1 MVVIGVDTG
10 TNTGI
15 AIWCQER
22 KLITHFET
30 TLIYKALS
38 MVELLKD
45 EIALVRVEDARKSFK
60 LTKYTTKAD
69 KAKSQGV
76 GSVKRD
82 AAIWQET
89 LTYLGIPFE
98 LVAPTRGSTYKATKA
113 KPERMHTFHKL
124 FPKIPRFTTVGDDH
138 IRDAVH
144 LCYNINRN
152 YTKSFIL

>member
-15 AIWCQER
+15 AIWCQE
-22 KLITHFET
+22 KKKITHFET
-30 TLIYKALS
+30 TFIYKALS
-38 MVELLKD
+38 MFELLKD
-45 EIALVRVEDARKSFK
+45 EIALVRVEDARKSYK
-60 LTKYTTKAD
+60 SSKYTTEAD
-69 KAKSQGV
+69 DAKKQGV
-76 GSVKRD
+76 GIVKRD
-82 AAIWQET
+82 AAIWEET

-98 LVAPTRGSTYKATKA
+98 LVAPTRGSTYKAKKET
-113 KPERMHTFHKL
+113 PQRMHTFHKL
-124 FPKIPRFTTVGDDH
+124 FPNIPRLTTVGEDH